1 MSQHLSL
8 PKDKIRFLL
17 LEGVHQ
23 NAVDTLNAAGYTNI
37 DYRKTALEGEALKE
51 AIKDA
56 HFIGIRSR
64 TQLTEEVFEA
74 ANKLIAVGCFC
85 IEQTKLILKQQ
96 WHVVFL
102 YSTHRI
108 QIRVRLQSLYL
119 LKRFFFFAVFLKNRR
134 LVIVVVGT
142 SLLSVL
148 LKLVAK
154 L

>member
-85 IEQTKLILKQQ
+85 IGTNQVE
-96 WHVVFL
+96 HHEGVFHAPWVPCFNDDGQCPKESYPL
-102 YSTHRI
+102 PHLLLPLLAYSAPATLFSLMLLLGRI
-108 QIRVRLQSLYL
+108 G
-119 LKRFFFFAVFLKNRR
+119 AVFYHFQSN
-134 LVIVVVGT
+134 
-142 SLLSVL
+142 
-148 LKLVAK
+148 
-154 L
+154 